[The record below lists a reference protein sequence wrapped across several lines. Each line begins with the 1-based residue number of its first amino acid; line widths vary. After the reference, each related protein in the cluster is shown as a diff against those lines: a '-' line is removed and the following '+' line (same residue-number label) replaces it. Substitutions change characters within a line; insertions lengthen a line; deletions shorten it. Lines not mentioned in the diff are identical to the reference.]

1 MYFSLRHGQN
11 TSVSDRLRFCLRNN
25 LQQFRNPTVCA
36 CFPIDT
42 FRGGKK
48 EAQKNSSLTVY
59 HQNFNSIHNLMKII
73 LFSANFKIFLEM

>member
-25 LQQFRNPTVCA
+25 LQQFRNPTVWA

-42 FRGGKK
+42 LSRWEEGSS
-48 EAQKNSSLTVY
+48 ENSSLTVY

-73 LFSANFKIFLEM
+73 LFSENLKIFLEM